1 MSTVGRL
8 GATSTNEQM
17 RRDLRTTQ
25 TSTAY
30 PNGGGPSETE
40 RPKVKRA
47 ARLPPSR
54 RSVRPCSTGG
64 CTLGAST
71 PSSALS
77 SASPPP
83 WERGGSCRSRQDWCI
98 WDGSSHRTSSSSSSS
113 ASDADDRAQ
122 LELRGSGHD
131 HRLARSARVR

>member
-77 SASPPP
+77 SSSPPP
-83 WERGGSCRSRQDWCI
+83 WERGGVLQMQAGLVHLGWIEPSNLFIILVVGIRR
-98 WDGSSHRTSSSSSSS
+98 
-113 ASDADDRAQ
+113 
-122 LELRGSGHD
+122 
-131 HRLARSARVR
+131 